1 MLSRLPR
8 RSWSGSISKLRTI
21 VSTRTLATS
30 VCRADHKAYSAT
42 LLLPKTSLPLK
53 HKDPVAAEHAYR
65 SRTTDELYKS
75 QVSINH
81 TGADRQ
87 WSTNKGELFVL
98 HDGPPY
104 ANGHLHM
111 GQYRH
116 IRRSNQADTSR
127 TCIEQDPERH
137 NQPISG
143 VTGSTGP
150 VSVGHWP
157 GLISAMYL
165 VGIVTVYRSS
175 RKH

>member
-81 TGADRQ
+81 PWALTV
-87 WSTNKGELFVL
+87 S
-98 HDGPPY
+98 GPQTKASFSSCTMVPRMP
-104 ANGHLHM
+104 M
-111 GQYRH
+111 G
-116 IRRSNQADTSR
+116 
-127 TCIEQDPERH
+127 TCTW
-137 NQPISG
+137 
-143 VTGSTGP
+143 VSTGIY
-150 VSVGHWP
+150 VDQIKLTRAGHA
-157 GLISAMYL
+157 LNKILKDIISRYQVL
-165 VGIVTVYRSS
+165 RGRQVQ
-175 RKH
+175 